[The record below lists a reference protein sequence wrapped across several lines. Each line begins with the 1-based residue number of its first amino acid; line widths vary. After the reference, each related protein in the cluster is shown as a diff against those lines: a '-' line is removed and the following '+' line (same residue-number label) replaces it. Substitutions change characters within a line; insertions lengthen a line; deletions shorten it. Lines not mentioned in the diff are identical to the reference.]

1 MNLPREITALHQWSV
16 SRINMYNTLNKQS
29 LIPVI
34 NMSLPFMVISRLKL
48 SKKNICI
55 NTLFC
60 PNNKNNEQSPLRYK
74 KN

>member
-1 MNLPREITALHQWSV
+1 MVMHI
-16 SRINMYNTLNKQS
+16 NTLN
-29 LIPVI
+29 
-34 NMSLPFMVISRLKL
+34 MVNSRVKL

-60 PNNKNNEQSPLRYK
+60 PNNKNNEQSLFRYE

>member
-1 MNLPREITALHQWSV
+1 MVN
-16 SRINMYNTLNKQS
+16 SR
-29 LIPVI
+29 V
-34 NMSLPFMVISRLKL
+34 KL

-60 PNNKNNEQSPLRYK
+60 PNNKNNEQSPFRYK